1 MTLHLVRLPVNLRAL
16 AAFAVANR
24 ASDDD
29 GGYAL
34 HLALRRRFGT
44 AGPQPFR
51 VFADGPAAPHLLGY
65 ATDKDALADMAALP
79 ATDPMLDAVF
89 GEHQI
94 RAMPETWRDGARFAF
109 DVRARPVVR
118 YGGRVREARAG
129 REGAFHSRGGKPA
142 QEMDAY
148 LAACERAGPRE
159 DGAPALAREPV
170 YLDWLTRAFGPAAA
184 IEGAEVR
191 QFRRV
196 RSRRARHPSPAP
208 RDGGEPPAAPLGRP
222 QVEGPDALMAGTLT
236 IRYPDAFAQL
246 LARGVGR
253 HAAFGYG
260 MLLLSPPRR

>member
-1 MTLHLVRLPVNLRAL
+1 MTLHLVRLPLNLRAL

-34 HLALRRRFGT
+34 HLALRRRFGA

-51 VFADGPAAPHLLGY
+51 LFADGPAPPHLLGY
-65 ATDKDALADMAALP
+65 AGDAAALADMAALP
-79 ATDPMLDAVF
+79 AVDPLLDAAF
-89 GEHQI
+89 GEPQV
-94 RAMPETWRDGARFAF
+94 RAMPETWREGARFGF
-109 DVRARPVVR
+109 DVRVRPVVR
-118 YGGRVREARAG
+118 FGGRVRDARVS
-129 REGAFHSRGGKPA
+129 REGAFHTRGGKAA

-159 DGAPALAREPV
+159 EGAPALEREPV
-170 YLDWLTRAFGPAAA
+170 YVDWLARAFDAAAA
-184 IEGAEVR
+184 IERTEVR

-196 RSRRARHPSPAP
+196 RSRRARHSSPTP
-208 RDGGEPPAAPLGRP
+208 REGDEQSAAPLGRA

-236 IRYPDAFAQL
+236 IRDPAAFAAL

-260 MLLLSPPRR
+260 MLLLYPPRR

>member
-1 MTLHLVRLPVNLRAL
+1 MTLHLVRVPVNLRAL

-34 HLALRRRFGT
+34 HLALRCRFGS

-51 VFADGPAAPHLLGY
+51 LFADGPAAPHLLGY

-79 ATDPMLDAVF
+79 AVDPLLDAAF
-89 GEHQI
+89 GEPQV
-94 RAMPETWRDGARFAF
+94 RTMPESWREGARFGF
-109 DVRARPVVR
+109 DVRVRPVVR
-118 YGGRVREARAG
+118 YGGRVREARVGRAG
-129 REGAFHSRGGKPA
+129 ALHTRGGRAA

-148 LAACERAGPRE
+148 LAACECAGPRE
-159 DGAPALAREPV
+159 EGAPALDREPV
-170 YLDWLTRAFGPAAA
+170 YLDWLARQIDAAAA
-184 IEGAEVR
+184 IDATEVR

-196 RSRRARHPSPAP
+196 RSRRARHVSTTPTG
-208 RDGGEPPAAPLGRP
+208 GGEPPAAPLGRA

-236 IRYPDAFAQL
+236 IRDSAAFAAL